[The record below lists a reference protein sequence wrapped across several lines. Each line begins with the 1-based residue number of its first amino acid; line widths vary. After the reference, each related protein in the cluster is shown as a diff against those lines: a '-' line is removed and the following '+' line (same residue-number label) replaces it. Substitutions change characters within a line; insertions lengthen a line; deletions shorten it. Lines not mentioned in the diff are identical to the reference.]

1 MSLISKSV
9 IFWLEKASAGCST
22 ISSTACNQAQ
32 PIQACKNIH
41 FFLVSYLLW
50 RQLGL
55 KKKQYSGLFNTERKN
70 GNDATVLRL
79 IEIFAEERKS

>member
-1 MSLISKSV
+1 MDYTVVSYKV
-9 IFWLEKASAGCST
+9 
-22 ISSTACNQAQ
+22 N
-32 PIQACKNIH
+32 PILLHYVKIYI

>member
-1 MSLISKSV
+1 MKRYRICQVNFVACTAVSYKV
-9 IFWLEKASAGCST
+9 NPIFIIIL
-22 ISSTACNQAQ
+22 
-32 PIQACKNIH
+32 CKTYI
-41 FFLVSYLLW
+41 FFLVAYLLW

-55 KKKQYSGLFNTERKN
+55 KKNRYSALFNTEKKN